1 MTPASEPMYPAWG
14 RTTAPYHYKVQGPS
28 PYFHVIRSSGENLD
42 ALNTFFNEHRP
53 GAMVQ
58 PTLTVYRRAGR
69 HRRPK
74 PYQVLM
80 YPGYAFVRPE
90 TLPDLQLL
98 EHRWT
103 HHFLRSAT
111 SHLPSIVPYDQVEYA
126 MSLAKRS
133 MNEAPHLPRGTIVRF
148 TAPELHGTKAIVQE
162 CFDHCAIVWT
172 KDADFPIT
180 CLLTDLETVSPPR

>member
-1 MTPASEPMYPAWG
+1 MTQSY
-14 RTTAPYHYKVQGPS
+14 Y
-28 PYFHVIRSSGENLD
+28 HVIRSSSENLD
-42 ALNTFFNEHRP
+42 ALNAFFDAHRP
-53 GAMVQ
+53 RAMIQ

-69 HRRPK
+69 NRRPK

-80 YPGYAFVRPE
+80 YPGYAFVLPE

-111 SHLPSIVPYDQVEYA
+111 SHLPSIVPGDQVQYA
-126 MSLAKRS
+126 LGLQYRS
-133 MNEAPHLPRGTIVRF
+133 VREAPALARGTIVRF
-148 TAPELHGTKAIVQE
+148 TAPELEGTKAIVQE

-172 KDADFPIT
+172 RDADFPVT